1 MQLVAALL
9 MTSKWTAHLHCQVE
23 VWKCLRATE
32 GTDVVFGYC
41 HREHPTPS
49 STTPPLISWPA
60 QARRGLL
67 VLSFLKSLSS
77 QISSPQGRGGIWLPF
92 PPAVGS
98 CQPFLGLP
106 TGSCICFVSWMN
118 FPGCGP
124 SLHLGAPL
132 SLLRISKPLQT
143 PPMGTSTPLP
153 DTDQGLLGPFCS
165 VTRFLESA
173 WSSAS
178 LPGTCLLQP
187 PSGTCGSLFPS
198 VGEPVCACFLPS
210 PVCLPSFLGRADVPF

>member
-1 MQLVAALL
+1 

-124 SLHLGAPL
+124 SLHLGPPL

>member
-1 MQLVAALL
+1 MGYTILLQLVAALL

-77 QISSPQGRGGIWLPF
+77 QISSPQGRGG
-92 PPAVGS
+92 PPQERPG
-98 CQPFLGLP
+98 QPGASVHTQL
-106 TGSCICFVSWMN
+106 
-118 FPGCGP
+118 
-124 SLHLGAPL
+124 LGAL
-132 SLLRISKPLQT
+132 
-143 PPMGTSTPLP
+143 
-153 DTDQGLLGPFCS
+153 QGLHPSSPPGALSGLQGPGKNDREAGF
-165 VTRFLESA
+165 T
-173 WSSAS
+173 
-178 LPGTCLLQP
+178 
-187 PSGTCGSLFPS
+187 SGP
-198 VGEPVCACFLPS
+198 
-210 PVCLPSFLGRADVPF
+210 